1 MQNQKKKIIIIVGV
15 VILAILITLL
25 TVKLI
30 NIEKNK
36 EKEVSNLNQNAIENN
51 TIENAIKNENTENTE
66 NIVVVDKEKE
76 DNNKNDLIETSPTIG
91 EEEITKTE
99 IEKKENDEE
108 KAVNIVKKDWGED
121 NSVYFTIE
129 ETQNEKYTISVR
141 EKDTTRTISTYEVN
155 IQTETFIKD

>member
-15 VILAILITLL
+15 VILAILIALL

-30 NIEKNK
+30 NIERNK
-36 EKEVSNLNQNAIENN
+36 EKEVSNVNENAIENN
-51 TIENAIKNENTENTE
+51 ILENAIKNENTENTE
-66 NIVVVDKEKE
+66 NIVVADKEKE

>member
-51 TIENAIKNENTENTE
+51 ILENAIKNENTENTE

-141 EKDTTRTISTYEVN
+141 EKDTTRTISAYEVN

>member
-15 VILAILITLL
+15 VILAILIALL

-30 NIEKNK
+30 NIERNK
-36 EKEVSNLNQNAIENN
+36 EKEVSNVNENAIENN
-51 TIENAIKNENTENTE
+51 ILENAIKNENTENTE

-76 DNNKNDLIETSPTIG
+76 DNNKNDLIEASPTIG